1 MDPNDIND
9 LNIVAGGSADNGLPV
24 YDPGDIPTYA
34 DNTVPS
40 YGEGVPSYGQSA
52 PAYGQGVPPYGQN
65 VPPYGQG
72 VPPHVQNTAP
82 YRQTDPSVFTDEDRK
97 KANLLCIISLA
108 CYFFIPVV
116 GSGVSAGL
124 ASAMSTASG
133 SSGAVDYLYNII
145 TGIGSIS
152 WIAAWVLMIYVRVRY
167 SKSIFGKVLMW
178 VYISFIVI
186 AIAAIVAIII
196 ACGKAISECPG

>member
-9 LNIVAGGSADNGLPV
+9 LNIVAGGTADNSFPV

-40 YGEGVPSYGQSA
+40 YGEGV
-52 PAYGQGVPPYGQN
+52 
-65 VPPYGQG
+65 QG

-82 YRQTDPSVFTDEDRK
+82 YRQNDPNVFTEEDRK

-116 GSGVSAGL
+116 GSGVSSGL

>member
-1 MDPNDIND
+1 MIPEIFRLMRIILSLPMEKVCRPTDRVLLLMDR
-9 LNIVAGGSADNGLPV
+9 AYLPM
-24 YDPGDIPTYA
+24 DKTFL
-34 DNTVPS
+34 T
-40 YGEGVPSYGQSA
+40 
-52 PAYGQGVPPYGQN
+52 
-65 VPPYGQG
+65 YGQG

-124 ASAMSTASG
+124 ASAFSTVSG

-186 AIAAIVAIII
+186 KRSLRSLLLSSHAV
-196 ACGKAISECPG
+196 KL

>member
-1 MDPNDIND
+1 MDPNDIN
-9 LNIVAGGSADNGLPV
+9 NINTVTGEDIDNSLPV
-24 YDPGDIPTYA
+24 YDPGDVPTYA

-40 YGEGVPSYGQSA
+40 YGEGVPSHGQGIPPYGQSV
-52 PAYGQGVPPYGQN
+52 PPYRQGIPPYGQSVPPYGQN
-65 VPPYGQG
+65 NP
-72 VPPHVQNTAP
+72 
-82 YRQTDPSVFTDEDRK
+82 DVFTDEDRK

-124 ASAMSTASG
+124 ANAFSTVSG
-133 SSGAVDYLYNII
+133 SSGAVDFLYNII

-186 AIAAIVAIII
+186 SIAAIVAIII